1 MASDRTS
8 TMRSPYDNSAI
19 IATKRRKGASSRK
32 LTVGKRVANARPFE
46 TVLRLPRNV
55 MPTLISIDFFIFQS
69 VGGTGVRSSFCLYI
83 NNGMYV
89 GLLWNFSRIVK

>member
-19 IATKRRKGASSRK
+19 IATKRGKGASSRK

-55 MPTLISIDFFIFQS
+55 MPTMISIDFF
-69 VGGTGVRSSFCLYI
+69 
-83 NNGMYV
+83 
-89 GLLWNFSRIVK
+89 LLQ